1 MIERILVAVD
11 DSAPALA
18 AARFAADLAR
28 TLSAELNFVT
38 IVEPGRD
45 PDVILQH
52 VATLARDAQVDA
64 LLTAVCG
71 HHPFETLLA
80 AASDWGADV
89 VVMGRSDKR
98 PTGRPYVGSQ
108 TEHLLEFSDI
118 PVVVVPE
125 ERVAPP
131 DVARFESGRR

>member
-18 AARFAADLAR
+18 AAVFAADLAH

-38 IVEPGRD
+38 VVEPDRD

-52 VATLARDAQVDA
+52 VAAIARRADVEAT
-64 LLTAVCG
+64 LTAVG
-71 HHPFETLLA
+71 GPHPFEVVLGA
-80 AASDWGADV
+80 ALDWGADV

-108 TEHLLEFSDI
+108 TEHVLEFTDV
-118 PVVVVPE
+118 PVIVVPE
-125 ERVAPP
+125 HLPP
-131 DVARFESGRR
+131 RPAVRLAGSRRP